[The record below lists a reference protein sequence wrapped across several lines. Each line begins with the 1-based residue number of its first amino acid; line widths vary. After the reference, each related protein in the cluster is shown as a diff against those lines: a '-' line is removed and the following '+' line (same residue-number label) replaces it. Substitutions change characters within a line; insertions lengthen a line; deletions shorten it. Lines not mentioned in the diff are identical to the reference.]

1 MEPSFYRVR
10 MDWVHSTISIWATIQ
25 TISHA
30 KARPQGLEQRSVML
44 QTVGSE
50 FYIYIYIYGLILPFL
65 LFIDLILFLLPSSS
79 LIYRGSFLPQFSVGL
94 HFLAI
99 SLEQKKFM
107 PM

>member
-1 MEPSFYRVR
+1 

-30 KARPQGLEQRSVML
+30 KARPQGLEQRSCDATDSGFSIL
-44 QTVGSE
+44 YL
-50 FYIYIYIYGLILPFL
+50 YIYIWTNPTISTFYRP
-65 LFIDLILFLLPSSS
+65 DLISFTIQLFDLLRI
-79 LIYRGSFLPQFSVGL
+79 LLVLPQFLVGL